1 MSEDFSKLG
10 LKKEVLEAI
19 TSLGFSEPT
28 DVQKAIIPKVLS
40 KKNVAFTSQTGS
52 GKTLAFSI
60 GFFSRLNKKLG
71 IQMLVVVPTRELC
84 QQVGGEL
91 KKFGNILG
99 FKVGMFYGG
108 HPIKGDMTTIAK
120 RLQVVVATPGRLIDH
135 INSKSIKVGDVSS
148 LVYD

>member
-1 MSEDFSKLG
+1 MTDFSKLG
-10 LKKEVLEAI
+10 LKEDILEAI
-19 TSLGFSEPT
+19 ELQGFSEPT
-28 DVQKAIIPKVLS
+28 EVQEKIIPLVLAR
-40 KKNVAFTSQTGS
+40 KNVAFTSQTGS

-84 QQVGGEL
+84 QQVGAEL

-108 HPIKGDMTTIAK
+108 HDIKGD
-120 RLQVVVATPGRLIDH
+120 
-135 INSKSIKVGDVSS
+135 
-148 LVYD
+148 